1 MSKNL
6 TGARI
11 KAEKEKIIKM
21 YKDDIP
27 IVDIAEEYGVVST
40 SLRRHLK
47 TWGVPVKRKIYQRKE
62 KKINNFKRKF
72 SPELQAKMKEN
83 TKINNQYIKFFETV
97 RTRDD
102 NFLVKNILKKEEA
115 IK

>member
-21 YKDDIP
+21 YKDNIP
-27 IVDIAEEYGVVST
+27 IFDIAKEYGVVET
-40 SLRRHLK
+40 TICRQLK
-47 TWGVPVKRKIYQRKE
+47 IWDVPVKRRAYQRK
-62 KKINNFKRKF
+62 KKRANNPKRKF
-72 SPELQAKMKEN
+72 SPELLAKMKEN
-83 TKINNQYIKFFETV
+83 TRINNEHIKFFGTV

-102 NFLVKNILKKEEA
+102 NFLVRSVLKKAEA